1 VVSFFILIFVLSN
14 QSNMSKALEFIEL
27 QNLVNQEIEEKG
39 QASQELA
46 DKLEVLGDSLTE
58 QEQDE
63 VIFLY
68 KNLEKFNSEYLYIK

>member
-1 VVSFFILIFVLSN
+1 VVSFFILIFALSN

-27 QNLVNQEIEEKG
+27 QNLVNQEIDEKG

-68 KNLEKFNSEYLYIK
+68 KNLEKLV

>member
-1 VVSFFILIFVLSN
+1 MVSFFILIFVLSN

-46 DKLEVLGDSLTE
+46 DKLEILGDSLTE

-68 KNLEKFNSEYLYIK
+68 KNLEKLD

>member
-1 VVSFFILIFVLSN
+1 MVSFFILIFALSN

-27 QNLVNQEIEEKG
+27 QNLVNQEIDEKG

-68 KNLEKFNSEYLYIK
+68 KNLEKLV